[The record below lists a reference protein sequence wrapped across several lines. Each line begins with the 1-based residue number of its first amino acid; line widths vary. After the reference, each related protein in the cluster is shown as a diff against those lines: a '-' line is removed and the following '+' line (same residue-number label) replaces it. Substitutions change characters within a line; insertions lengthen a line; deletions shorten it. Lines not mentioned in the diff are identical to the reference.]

1 MKRAVFLVVLALL
14 TSRPL
19 FAQSTTEGAIGGLV
33 VDQSKGVL
41 PGATV
46 NARNTAT
53 NSTASTTTDE
63 SGHFTVIR
71 LQPGTYAV
79 DVTLAGFATSTT
91 RIPGCTCVHVPSGFV
106 GVNTGTTPGP
116 GSASPHEFDPS
127 LRLPT

>member
-46 NARNTAT
+46 NARNVGT
-53 NSTASTTTDE
+53 NSTASATTDE

-71 LQPGTYAV
+71 LQPGTYELSCF
-79 DVTLAGFATSTT
+79 VTSPIEGQPRNHHAMGMHVLLTVTS
-91 RIPGCTCVHVPSGFV
+91 
-106 GVNTGTTPGP
+106 
-116 GSASPHEFDPS
+116 A
-127 LRLPT
+127 